1 MLKSKGTHPIK
12 WQEARN
18 EPAQEPDGER
28 ERGREKERKVKKK
41 KSTDAK
47 ERERGGKCN
56 EVSIECFFSKEVT
69 VWLIERKEKR
79 KN

>member
-28 ERGREKERKVKKK
+28 DQGKEKERKVKKK
-41 KSTDAK
+41 KK
-47 ERERGGKCN
+47 HRCQKGGGAVRFQRSLFLRRLLH
-56 EVSIECFFSKEVT
+56 E
-69 VWLIERKEKR
+69 
-79 KN
+79 

>member
-28 ERGREKERKVKKK
+28 ERGREKERRVKKK
-41 KSTDAK
+41 AQMPK
-47 ERERGGKCN
+47 REGGKCN
-56 EVSIECFFSKEVT
+56 EVSIECFFSKEVI

-79 KN
+79 KS

>member
-28 ERGREKERKVKKK
+28 ERGREKERRVKKK
-41 KSTDAK
+41 AQMPK
-47 ERERGGKCN
+47 RERGKCN
-56 EVSIECFFSKEVT
+56 EVSIECFFSKEVI

-79 KN
+79 KS